1 MKIFLC
7 GVIDLVC
14 RVFDESVYVDVKKI
28 ILFQI
33 FQNIKS
39 WILKYD
45 FLKCNTKKKT
55 SYVVKMKINIII

>member
-14 RVFDESVYVDVKKI
+14 RFFDESVYVDVKNDFIPNFTKYKI
-28 ILFQI
+28 VDAKVWFFEMQ
-33 FQNIKS
+33 
-39 WILKYD
+39 Y
-45 FLKCNTKKKT
+45 KKKT